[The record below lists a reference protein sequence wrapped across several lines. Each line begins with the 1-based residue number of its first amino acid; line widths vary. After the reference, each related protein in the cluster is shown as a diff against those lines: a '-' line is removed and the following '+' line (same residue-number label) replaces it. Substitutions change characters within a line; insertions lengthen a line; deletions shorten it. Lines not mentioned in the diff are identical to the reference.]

1 MSLYPRMKFMTPTLN
16 PGPLTAANIE
26 ETTISSLNL
35 TYRLVDSPLNFS
47 PFPKKPE
54 YG

>member
-1 MSLYPRMKFMTPTLN
+1 MNFYPRLKFMTPTLN

-47 PFPKKPE
+47 PFPKKPK